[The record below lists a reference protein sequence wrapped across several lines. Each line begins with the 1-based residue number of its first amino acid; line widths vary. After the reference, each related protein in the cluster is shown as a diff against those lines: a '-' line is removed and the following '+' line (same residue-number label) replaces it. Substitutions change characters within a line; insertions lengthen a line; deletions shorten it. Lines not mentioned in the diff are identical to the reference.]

1 MSMSDLS
8 TLTLERGGLAR
19 NKDTGTLLLISNVT
33 STVMRRHRLD
43 QFLAPKSIE
52 ISFAVSPVLNWGQ
65 VSSIRSLLLRVF
77 HPSALS
83 GGEGLKT
90 TVNFLGTR
98 QIYYSACYTGP
109 ENPDVENPDVKNPHT
124 YNQAAHTAQPGRTFL
139 TIQLP
144 LLFAPTLGFLPNTH
158 SPTESS
164 PNLFEE

>member
-19 NKDTGTLLLISNVT
+19 SKDTGTLLLISNVT

-65 VSSIRSLLLRVF
+65 VSSIRSLLLRVS
-77 HPSALS
+77 HLSASS
-83 GGEGLKT
+83 GGGGLKA

-98 QIYYSACYTGP
+98 QIYCSACYTGP
-109 ENPDVENPDVKNPHT
+109 ENPDVKNTHT
-124 YNQAAHTAQPGRTFL
+124 HNQAAHTAQPGRTFL

-144 LLFAPTLGFLPNTH
+144 LLFAPTLRFLPNTH

-164 PNLFEE
+164 PTLVEE